1 MSLIL
6 KQEWVPTQEEFDIFA
21 HVSGDDNPIHVDPEF
36 SARTR
41 FGKTVS
47 HGMLIYSKLWALL
60 QSGVPDA
67 RQTSQT
73 MMFPNPCFVGDTV
86 DLTIEEVSAKTFDL
100 WAVRRTD
107 GAEFLVGQAE
117 LA

>member
-6 KQEWVPTQEEFDIFA
+6 QTEWIPTQEEFDVFA

-36 SARTR
+36 SERTR

-60 QSGVPDA
+60 QSAVPDA

-86 DLTIEEVSAKTFDL
+86 DLMIEELSAKTFAL
-100 WAVRRTD
+100 RAVRRTD
-107 GAEFLVGQAE
+107 GAEFLVGKAE